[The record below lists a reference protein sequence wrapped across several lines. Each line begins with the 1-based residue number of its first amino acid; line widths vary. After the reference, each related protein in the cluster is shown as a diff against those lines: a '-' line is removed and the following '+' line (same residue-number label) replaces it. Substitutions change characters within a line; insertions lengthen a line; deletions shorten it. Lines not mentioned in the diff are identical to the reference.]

1 MKAIVY
7 DKYGSPDVLRMEDI
21 KRPIPTENEVLVKI
35 YAVSI
40 NSWDWDMLTGK
51 PFEYRFFS
59 GLFKPKDKRLHGCD
73 IAGQVEDVGK
83 NVKDFHVGDDVF
95 GDLSEDGWGAFA
107 EYICAPANNLT
118 LKPSGMTFEEAAC
131 LSHGG
136 NQPGFPQ
143 HSQ

>member
-21 KRPIPTENEVLVKI
+21 EKPIPGDDEVLVKV

-59 GLFKPKDKRLHGCD
+59 GFFKPKNTMIHGCD
-73 IAGQVEDVGK
+73 IAGQVDGVGK
-83 NVKDFHVGDDVF
+83 NVNHFKVGD
-95 GDLSEDGWGAFA
+95 E
-107 EYICAPANNLT
+107 
-118 LKPSGMTFEEAAC
+118 
-131 LSHGG
+131 
-136 NQPGFPQ
+136 
-143 HSQ
+143 

>member
-73 IAGQVEDVGK
+73 IAGQVEEVGK
-83 NVKDFHVGDDVF
+83 NVTDFHVGDDVF

-107 EYICAPANNLT
+107 EYICASPNKLA
-118 LKPSGMTFEEAAC
+118 LKPSGMTFPI
-131 LSHGG
+131 LM
-136 NQPGFPQ
+136 Q
-143 HSQ
+143 